1 MSLLYSS
8 VPPLKAHPGQETIN
22 EAFHRLAHESDEIS
36 IAVWICQSAVFRG
49 TRQSCWRKQHITGD
63 SHHWNVWQ
71 RRYA

>member
-36 IAVWICQSAVFRG
+36 IAVGYVSRLSLEEL
-49 TRQSCWRKQHITGD
+49 QSCWRKQHITGD